1 MYRPVPE
8 TLRVWV
14 PPVPVVVE
22 KIVVQVAA
30 SAEVWIWNAVAYAA
44 SQFRTTLQIVW
55 VDPRSTCSH
64 CGSENALDHRVP
76 VFPSVAAD
84 AGNEAL
90 WIDDAVVGWLSAIL
104 VVPQPPPLGLTVQ
117 PNEVDPAAPVVS
129 VAVTVTFDVPVAV
142 GVPEISPDERFIDSP
157 AGAPA
162 APQVTVWPHC
172 DSRARI
178 CRLTR

>member
-76 VFPSVAAD
+76 RFPSTAFA
-84 AGNEAL
+84 AGNVAL
-90 WIDDAVVGWLSAIL
+90 SSEDAVAGWLSAL
-104 VVPQPPPLGLTVQ
+104 LDVRQPPP
-117 PNEVDPAAPVVS
+117 PEPAAQPIN
-129 VAVTVTFDVPVAV
+129 A
-142 GVPEISPDERFIDSP
+142 
-157 AGAPA
+157 
-162 APQVTVWPHC
+162 
-172 DSRARI
+172 
-178 CRLTR
+178 